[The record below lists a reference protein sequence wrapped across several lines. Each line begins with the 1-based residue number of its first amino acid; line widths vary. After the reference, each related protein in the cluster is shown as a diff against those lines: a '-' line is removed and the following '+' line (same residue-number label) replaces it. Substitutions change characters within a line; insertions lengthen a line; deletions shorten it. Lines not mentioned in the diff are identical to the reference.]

1 MKYIDIHF
9 GFGLL
14 VFYLRFWYP
23 YSKLKSA
30 CISHLPLQNGFS
42 HQSYEVGCTISV
54 LLVTPKKL
62 NNRLMSHM
70 DNWWLC
76 QEWKSGLVWT

>member
-14 VFYLRFWYP
+14 VFWDP
-23 YSKLKSA
+23 YSKVKSA

-42 HQSYEVGCTISV
+42 HQSYEVYTCCTISI
-54 LLVTPKKL
+54 LLVTPNKL
-62 NNRLMSHM
+62 NNRLMSHV
-70 DNWWLC
+70 DNWWLF
-76 QEWKSGLVWT
+76 QEWKSGMLWI